1 MKTRRLLLKWL
12 LILAGSLLVVSC
24 ATTPSADDE
33 PLYGTWANEKDP
45 RAGKY
50 VFSPDGTGFWYEK
63 TTDAEPTLESRVTIE
78 EKWTDEDGN
87 THYKILAKWDQIPYD
102 ESSAVPWYVIIVI
115 DPSRGVM
122 ESVAS
127 RTSYPAE
134 INRSD
139 SWYRI
144 HYRQ

>member
-1 MKTRRLLLKWL
+1 MKTRRLLPNWL
-12 LILAGSLLVVSC
+12 LVLAGSLLVVSC
-24 ATTPSADDE
+24 ATTPSAKVE
-33 PLYGTWANEKDP
+33 PLYGTWANDKDP
-45 RAGKY
+45 QAGKY

-63 TTDAEPTLESRVTIE
+63 ATDDEPTLESRQTIE

-87 THYKILAKWDQIPYD
+87 TNYRILAKWDQTPYG
-102 ESSAVPWYVIIVI
+102 ESSAVSWYVIVMI
-115 DPSRGVM
+115 DASGDVM

-127 RTSYPAE
+127 RTSYPAG
-134 INRSD
+134 INRSS